1 MSTIKNKV
9 SNIRNKTLGV
19 AAGLNAVM
27 LTATMTYAQYGVW
40 SNATS
45 VVGNILVSLEAA
57 LKSIV
62 VPIAGVALIFCFVL
76 MLVSQSQKKV
86 EAYRSWVVT
95 IVICIV
101 AIFAVP
107 FIIGLASNIGQQF

>member
-1 MSTIKNKV
+1 MSTIKSKV
-9 SNIRNKTLGV
+9 SSIRNKALGV

-27 LTATMTYAQYGVW
+27 LTATMAYANYGVW
-40 SNATS
+40 SNATN

-62 VPIAGVALIFCFVL
+62 VPIAGVALIFCFIL
-76 MLVSQSQKKV
+76 MLVSQNQKKV
-86 EAYRSWVVT
+86 ESYRSWCVT
-95 IVICIV
+95 ILICIV